1 METVAE
7 RLGREIEE
15 MLEEDASEKEMD
27 KAFVLSATWRKANYH
42 AILNRLETQKAP
54 EAVTS
59 EAQNTENAIP
69 F

>member
-42 AILNRLETQKAP
+42 AILNRLEVKND
-54 EAVTS
+54 
-59 EAQNTENAIP
+59 QNARN
-69 F
+69 